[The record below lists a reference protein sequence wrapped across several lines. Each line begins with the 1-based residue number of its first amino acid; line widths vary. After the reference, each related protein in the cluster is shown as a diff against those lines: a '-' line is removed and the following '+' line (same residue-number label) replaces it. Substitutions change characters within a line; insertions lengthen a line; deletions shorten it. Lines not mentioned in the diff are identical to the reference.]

1 MSLLS
6 RPLVLGLETSCDET
20 AAAVLDGDNR
30 ILGHVILS
38 QDVHEVYGGVVP
50 ELAARAHLQKV
61 DSVVNEALERAGVAL
76 EDVDVFGVTTGP
88 GLIGALLVGVCW
100 TKAVA
105 WALDRPW
112 VAVHHMEGHLF
123 GPVLEDPQ
131 AEPPFIAL
139 LVSGGHTL
147 LLYVT
152 AWGEYELLGKT
163 RDDAAGEAFD
173 KVAKLL
179 GLPYPGGPAVQRIA
193 EDGDPERHRLPR
205 PMLRRNQTV
214 EDPAFYDFSFSGLK
228 TAVIDLTTKLGDS
241 LSDEAP
247 HVAAAFQDAAV
258 DVLVSKTLRAM
269 RETGCG
275 RVVLGGG
282 VSANVHLRQE
292 MERRI
297 QELDAETGPRSVH
310 HASLRLSLDNG
321 AMIARAAR
329 FRFEKGESAPLD
341 QNAWASLDFPGLRD
355 GSRGITLPKT

>member
-1 MSLLS
+1 MSLLN

-20 AAAVLDGDNR
+20 SAAVLDGENR

-61 DSVVNEALERAGVAL
+61 DSVVNEALARAEIEL
-76 EDVDVFGVTTGP
+76 EDIDVFGVTSGP

-100 TKAVA
+100 TKAAA

-123 GPVLEDPQ
+123 GPVLEDPL

-147 LLYVT
+147 LLHAT
-152 AWGEYELLGKT
+152 AWGEYNLLGKT

-179 GLPYPGGPAVQRIA
+179 GLPYPGGPAIQRIA
-193 EDGDPERHRLPR
+193 ADGDPQRYRLPR

-214 EDPAFYDFSFSGLK
+214 DDPSFYDFSFSGLK
-228 TAVIDLTTKLGDS
+228 TAVVDLTRRLGES
-241 LSDEAP
+241 LPDEAP

-258 DVLVSKTLRAM
+258 DVLVTKTLRAV

-297 QELDAETGPRSVH
+297 QELDVGTGSRAVH

-329 FRFEKGESAPLD
+329 FRFERGERASLD
-341 QNAWASLDFPGLRD
+341 QNAWASLAFPGLRD
-355 GSRGITLPKT
+355 GSRAISPPPT